1 MYVLFCS
8 LQRARKALASQLAAA
23 RKALA
28 SQLAAARSR
37 VRTKQTLR

>member
-23 RKALA
+23 R
-28 SQLAAARSR
+28 SR
-37 VRTKQTLR
+37 VQTKQTLRWW